1 MPGVTR
7 HPVPSVTEDLGA
19 VRKNFKLGRQA
30 SHRKRVQ
37 EDKLRID
44 DMQAK
49 QRNSQL
55 TAMTE
60 EVRRA
65 FEEFGAK
72 QEYDGRDG
80 NAYRAAF
87 LQANRAV
94 SLLETIEK
102 LNDPKFF
109 GEQIGLC
116 RILQEVLENAL
127 TIGVGNSATAEI
139 RQKETAEHVIKE
151 WEQKGKGR
159 IKRGKI
165 RENVKEIQTWIEN
178 SASSLNRGIHPD
190 EEFCIRCIEVREK
203 RLEEPGR
210 ANITLALQ
218 MAWLTLSLVA
228 AMHGD
233 FGLMEKGMQ
242 KWQEVN
248 CTNRL

>member
-1 MPGVTR
+1 
-7 HPVPSVTEDLGA
+7 
-19 VRKNFKLGRQA
+19 
-30 SHRKRVQ
+30 
-37 EDKLRID
+37 
-44 DMQAK
+44 MQAK

-72 QEYDGRDG
+72 QKYDGRDG
-80 NAYRAAF
+80 NSYRAAF

-94 SLLETIEK
+94 SLQEAIEK
-102 LNDPKFF
+102 LNAPKFF

-127 TIGVGNSATAEI
+127 AIGVGKSPTAEI
-139 RQKETAEHVIKE
+139 RQKGIAEHVIKE

-159 IKRGKI
+159 IKRGQI
-165 RENVKEIQTWIEN
+165 RENVKEMQTWLEGLV
-178 SASSLNRGIHPD
+178 SSLNRGIHPD
-190 EEFCIRCIEVREK
+190 EDFCILCIDVREK

-210 ANITLALQ
+210 ANVTLALQ
-218 MAWLTLSLVA
+218 MTWLTLSLVA

-233 FGLMEKGMQ
+233 CGLMVKGMQ

-248 CTNRL
+248 QIH

>member
-1 MPGVTR
+1 
-7 HPVPSVTEDLGA
+7 
-19 VRKNFKLGRQA
+19 
-30 SHRKRVQ
+30 
-37 EDKLRID
+37 
-44 DMQAK
+44 MQAK

-60 EVRRA
+60 EVRRT

-72 QEYDGRDG
+72 QKYDGKDG

-116 RILQEVLENAL
+116 RILQDVLENAL

-139 RQKETAEHVIKE
+139 GQKETAEHVIKE
-151 WEQKGKGR
+151 WERKGKGR

-165 RENVKEIQTWIEN
+165 RENVKEMQTLLEGLV
-178 SASSLNRGIHPD
+178 SPLHRGIHLD
-190 EEFCIRCIEVREK
+190 EEFCILCIDVREK
-203 RLEEPGR
+203 RMEEPGR
-210 ANITLALQ
+210 ANVTFALQ
-218 MAWLTLSLVA
+218 MTWLTLSLVA

-233 FGLMEKGMQ
+233 SGLMVKGMQ
-242 KWQEVN
+242 KWQEINQIHQQIVAASLEEAN
-248 CTNRL
+248 AKR

>member
-1 MPGVTR
+1 
-7 HPVPSVTEDLGA
+7 
-19 VRKNFKLGRQA
+19 
-30 SHRKRVQ
+30 
-37 EDKLRID
+37 
-44 DMQAK
+44 MQAK

-72 QEYDGRDG
+72 QKYDGRDG

-109 GEQIGLC
+109 GEQVGLC

-127 TIGVGNSATAEI
+127 TIGVGKSSTAEI
-139 RQKETAEHVIKE
+139 GQKKTAEHVIEE
-151 WEQKGKGR
+151 WEKKGKGR
-159 IKRGKI
+159 INRGEI
-165 RENVKEIQTWIEN
+165 RKNVKAIQTWIEK

-190 EEFCIRCIEVREK
+190 EEFCILCINVREK

-210 ANITLALQ
+210 VHVTLALQ

-233 FGLMEKGMQ
+233 GGLMVKGMQ
-242 KWQEVN
+242 MHKRIVAASLEEEN
-248 CTNRL
+248 AKR

>member
-1 MPGVTR
+1 
-7 HPVPSVTEDLGA
+7 
-19 VRKNFKLGRQA
+19 
-30 SHRKRVQ
+30 
-37 EDKLRID
+37 
-44 DMQAK
+44 MQAK

-72 QEYDGRDG
+72 QKYDGGDG

-94 SLLETIEK
+94 NLLETIEK

-116 RILQEVLENAL
+116 RILQEALENAL

-139 RQKETAEHVIKE
+139 RQKEIAAHVIKE

-159 IKRGKI
+159 INRGQI
-165 RENVKEIQTWIEN
+165 RGNVKEMQTWIEKL
-178 SASSLNRGIHPD
+178 ASSLNRGIHPD
-190 EEFCIRCIEVREK
+190 EEFCIKCINVREK

-210 ANITLALQ
+210 ANVTVALQ
-218 MAWLTLSLVA
+218 MTWLTLSLVA

-233 FGLMEKGMQ
+233 SGLMEKGKQ
-242 KWQEVN
+242 KWQEINQIHQQIVAASLEEAN
-248 CTNRL
+248 AKQ